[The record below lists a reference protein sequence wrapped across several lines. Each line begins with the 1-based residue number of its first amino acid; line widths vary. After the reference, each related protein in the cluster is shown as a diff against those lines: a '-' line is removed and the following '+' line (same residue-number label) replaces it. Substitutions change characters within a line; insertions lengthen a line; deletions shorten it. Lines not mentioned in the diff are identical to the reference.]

1 MTTEENPYAP
11 PKTSDWAVGVRSGR
25 REDLRTVALAQKAI
39 IVCILLNISA
49 VLCIFLLPRE
59 WLALVVAGV
68 LVLIVAQM
76 VSVVTLA
83 IKVYNVGTGIIYG
96 IGTMVPYI
104 GLILLLVIN
113 NKATKVLRENGH
125 HVGFFGADLSEFRR
139 S

>member
-11 PKTSDWAVGVRSGR
+11 PKTNDWAVGVRSGR
-25 REDLRTVALAQKAI
+25 REDLRTVALAQKDI

-68 LVLIVAQM
+68 LVLFVAQM

-96 IGTMVPYI
+96 IGTIVPYI

-113 NKATKVLRENGH
+113 NKATKVLRENGP